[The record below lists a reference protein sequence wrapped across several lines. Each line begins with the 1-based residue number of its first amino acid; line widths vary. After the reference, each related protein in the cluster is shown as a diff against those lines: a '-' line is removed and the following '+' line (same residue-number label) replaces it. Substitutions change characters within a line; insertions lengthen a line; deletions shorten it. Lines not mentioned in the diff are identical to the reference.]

1 MSRRDVPKVSSQD
14 TGKSERG
21 NTGDWRMVQWVVERG
36 IGRRRQ
42 RSVNYFPPPLSLIPC
57 LSLPCLF
64 FFLAL
69 FGSRLPPS
77 QLFLRRPPYLSLD
90 VTQ

>member
-64 FFLAL
+64 FF
-69 FGSRLPPS
+69 SHSSVPDSHPPS
-77 QLFLRRPPYLSLD
+77 FFCAALL
-90 VTQ
+90 T